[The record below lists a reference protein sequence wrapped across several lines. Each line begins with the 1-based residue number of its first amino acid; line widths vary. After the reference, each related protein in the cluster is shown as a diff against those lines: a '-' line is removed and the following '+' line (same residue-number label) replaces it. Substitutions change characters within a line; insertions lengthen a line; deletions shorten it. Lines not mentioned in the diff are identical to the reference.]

1 MKLIQFTVLGFLLFL
16 FPVIANGQKIIELTD
31 ESDEY
36 VLGYDYLEILEDT
49 TGKLTHEQVMDPS
62 IKGWFLNKEQ
72 YPFNRHPEYAY
83 WVRFKIRNKSRFDKS
98 YILET
103 FSPHT
108 NLLEIYVP
116 DKNGKFRK
124 KQAGENF
131 VFENRE
137 HINKN
142 IIFDIPHSEPSEV
155 LTVYAHVIS
164 KNYSGFDFRIKS
176 VNYFMYYSTNEYY
189 FLGIYY
195 GILIIMALYNLLIY
209 FSVREKVYLYY
220 VFYVFSGILSTL
232 TDDGLGF
239 QYVWS
244 SFPELIPFIGLH
256 FAPGLLMFTF
266 ALYASNFLELRRN
279 FPQEF
284 KIVWYS
290 LGAYAVYYLLMV
302 LFVPS
307 LIHFKGVYIIPFII
321 TYGISIRCFLRGY
334 KPARFFIIGY
344 TFIFLSIIIIQ
355 LRAMHIQLLD
365 IQLVPGNIFTVYALN
380 YGLVLE
386 VVILSFALADRIRI
400 IKKEKEEAQKEIIER
415 LEENKALQE
424 KVNRELEQ
432 KVAERTRELISK
444 NAELEEANFKLKDL
458 NEKVNEMN
466 AKLDYD
472 NWHLKKDLKEDL
484 KARIVDAE
492 VSYEQF
498 NNVFPDEPTC
508 FRYMEDLKWG
518 DGYHCRKCGNQK
530 YTKTSKPFTR
540 KCTKCG
546 NVESVTA
553 YTLFHGVR
561 FPINKA
567 FYMTYI
573 VHRRGNKITL
583 DELSE
588 LLQLRRNTCWSFKK
602 KVLEHIEAFKKKS
615 KDGRLETWEEIIL

>member
-1 MKLIQFTVLGFLLFL
+1 MM
-16 FPVIANGQKIIELTD
+16 FPNILWGQRIVEITD
-31 ESDEY
+31 SKEEY
-36 VLGYDYLEILEDT
+36 VLGFDFLEILEDT
-49 TGKLTHEQVMDPS
+49 TRSLSFVDAQKNTQDW
-62 IKGWFLNKEQ
+62 ILNQEEF
-72 YPFNRHPEYAY
+72 PFNKNPESSY
-83 WVRFKIRNKSRFDKS
+83 WIRFKIRNTSRFDKNF
-98 YILET
+98 ILET

-108 NLLEIYVP
+108 NLIEIYVP
-116 DKNGKFRK
+116 NDSGVYRK

-131 VFENRE
+131 EFENRE

-142 IIFDIPHSEPSEV
+142 IIFDIPHNPSNTV
-155 LTVYAHVIS
+155 TTVYAHVLS

-195 GILIIMALYNLLIY
+195 GILIIMALYNLLIF
-209 FSVREKVYLYY
+209 FSVHEKVYLYY
-220 VFYVFSGILSTL
+220 VFYVASGILSTL

-256 FAPGLLMFTF
+256 FAPTLLMLTF
-266 ALYASNFLELRRN
+266 ALYASSFLELRRN
-279 FPQEF
+279 FPKEF

-290 LGAYAVYYLLMV
+290 IAAYAIYYV
-302 LFVPS
+302 FIALFIPS

-321 TYGISIRCFLRGY
+321 TYGVSIRCFFRGY

-344 TFIFLSIIIIQ
+344 TFIFVSIIIIQ
-355 LRAMHIQLLD
+355 LRAMHIQLVD

-400 IKKEKEEAQKEIIER
+400 IKREKEEAQKEIIER

-444 NAELEEANFKLKDL
+444 NAELEDANLKLKDL

-518 DGYHCRKCGNQK
+518 NGYNCRKCGNQK

-602 KVLEHIEAFKKKS
+602 KVMEHIDAFKKKS